1 MRLNIDKLMIGFVMI
16 LAVCLYAPTL
26 LEDYKANSTTNEKV
40 TEVLAEA
47 PVPAKTTES
56 IVLAAVTT
64 QESIGEAVAAVEV
77 VDVIGNDITN
87 TMTVDAG
94 KIKPKFQTQI
104 NMTNMI
110 EETSVAESG
119 MLQSMVE
126 AQKNPVYSEF
136 IAHVKTLP
144 VEIKPSLMAK
154 DEENKVKAV
163 RDNYDE
169 FLNVVETYYADK
181 AAQKAA
187 QSVQTVQY
195 VPTYTNVTGDGK
207 LTASKGVN
215 YGPSGKETYYNLNMN
230 GVVNIMQSMGYNE
243 QYWVREDGVKMYGDY
258 VMVAADLNTH
268 PRGSIVESSL
278 GTAIVVDTG
287 GFASSNP
294 DQLDIATAW

>member
-16 LAVCLYAPTL
+16 LAVCLYTPTL

-56 IVLAAVTT
+56 VVLAAVTT

-77 VDVIGNDITN
+77 IDVIGNDITN

-126 AQKNPVYSEF
+126 AQKNLVYSEF

-144 VEIKPSLMAK
+144 VENKPSLMAR

-181 AAQKAA
+181 AAIKTA

>member
-47 PVPAKTTES
+47 PAPAMTTES
-56 IVLAAVTT
+56 MVLAAVTT
-64 QESIGEAVAAVEV
+64 QESIGEAVQAVEV
-77 VDVIGNDITN
+77 TDVIGKD
-87 TMTVDAG
+87 MVKTVTTDVT
-94 KIKPKFQTQI
+94 KLTPKFQTKMD
-104 NMTNMI
+104 MTNMI
-110 EETSVAESG
+110 EETSVADKSV
-119 MLQSMVE
+119 LRTMVE
-126 AQKNPVYSEF
+126 AQTNPVYSEF

-144 VEIKPSLMAK
+144 VEIKPSLMAS
-154 DEENKVKAV
+154 DERDKVLTV

-169 FLNVVETYYADK
+169 FLNTVETYYAERDSK
-181 AAQKAA
+181 K
-187 QSVQTVQY
+187 STQTY
-195 VPTYTNVTGDGK
+195 VATYTNITGDGT

-215 YGPSGKETYYNLNMN
+215 YGPSGKETYYNLNMS
-230 GVVNIMQSMGYNE
+230 GVVDIMQSMGYNA

-268 PRGSIVESSL
+268 PRGSLVESSL

-287 GFASSNP
+287 GFAASNP
-294 DQLDIATAW
+294 NQLDIATAW

>member
-47 PVPAKTTES
+47 PAPAMTTES
-56 IVLAAVTT
+56 MVLAAVTT
-64 QESIGEAVAAVEV
+64 QESIGEAVQAVEV
-77 VDVIGNDITN
+77 TDVIGKD
-87 TMTVDAG
+87 MAKTVTTDVT
-94 KIKPKFQTQI
+94 KLTPKFQTKMD
-104 NMTNMI
+104 MTNMI
-110 EETSVAESG
+110 EETSVADKSV
-119 MLQSMVE
+119 LQTMVE
-126 AQKNPVYSEF
+126 AQTNPVYSEF

-144 VEIKPSLMAK
+144 VEIKPSLMAS
-154 DEENKVKAV
+154 DERDKVLAV

-169 FLNVVETYYADK
+169 FLNTVETYYAERDSK
-181 AAQKAA
+181 K
-187 QSVQTVQY
+187 STQTY
-195 VPTYTNVTGDGK
+195 VATYTNITGDGK

-215 YGPSGKETYYNLNMN
+215 YGPSGKETYYNLNMS
-230 GVVNIMQSMGYNE
+230 GVVDIMQSMGYNA

-268 PRGSIVESSL
+268 PRGSLVESSL

-287 GFASSNP
+287 GFAASNP
-294 DQLDIATAW
+294 NQLDIATAW

>member
-47 PVPAKTTES
+47 PAPAMTTES
-56 IVLAAVTT
+56 MVLAAVTT
-64 QESIGEAVAAVEV
+64 QESIGEAVQAVEV
-77 VDVIGNDITN
+77 TDVIGKD
-87 TMTVDAG
+87 MAKTVTTDVT
-94 KIKPKFQTQI
+94 KLTPKFQTKM

-110 EETSVAESG
+110 EETSVADKSV
-119 MLQSMVE
+119 LQTMVE
-126 AQKNPVYSEF
+126 AQTNPVYSEF

-144 VEIKPSLMAK
+144 VEIKPSLMAS
-154 DEENKVKAV
+154 DERDKVLAV

-169 FLNVVETYYADK
+169 FLNTVETYYAEK
-181 AAQKAA
+181 AVLKAS
-187 QSVQTVQY
+187 QNTQTY
-195 VPTYTNVTGDGK
+195 VATYTNITGDGK

-215 YGPSGKETYYNLNMN
+215 YGPSGKETYYNLNMS
-230 GVVNIMQSMGYNE
+230 GVVDVMQSMGYNA

-268 PRGSIVESSL
+268 PRGSLVESSL
-278 GTAIVVDTG
+278 GMGIVVDTG
-287 GFASSNP
+287 GFAASNP
-294 DQLDIATAW
+294 NQLDIATAW

>member
-47 PVPAKTTES
+47 PAPAMTTES
-56 IVLAAVTT
+56 MVLAAVTT
-64 QESIGEAVAAVEV
+64 QESIGEAVQAVEV
-77 VDVIGNDITN
+77 TDVIGKD
-87 TMTVDAG
+87 MAKTVTTDVT
-94 KIKPKFQTQI
+94 KLTPKFQTKMD
-104 NMTNMI
+104 MTNMI
-110 EETSVAESG
+110 EETSVADKSV
-119 MLQSMVE
+119 LQIMVE
-126 AQKNPVYSEF
+126 AQTNPVYSEF

-144 VEIKPSLMAK
+144 VEIKPSLMAS
-154 DEENKVKAV
+154 DERDKVLAV

-169 FLNVVETYYADK
+169 FLNTVETYYAERDSK
-181 AAQKAA
+181 K
-187 QSVQTVQY
+187 STQTY
-195 VPTYTNVTGDGK
+195 VATYTNITGDGK

-215 YGPSGKETYYNLNMN
+215 YGPSGKETYYNLNMS
-230 GVVNIMQSMGYNE
+230 GVVDIMQSMGYNA

-268 PRGSIVESSL
+268 PRGSLVESSL

-287 GFASSNP
+287 GFAASNP
-294 DQLDIATAW
+294 NQLDIATAW